1 MRKKI
6 SNEQIK
12 IESEAGFKP
21 LTIES
26 GIALLPFSELGDRE
40 FELLSYLLVQEEIN
54 DSKHA
59 NIDSISLMQGVSERG
74 RDCVLYNQGKVAG
87 LIQCKKYTG
96 RLTKPQ
102 ALREIIK
109 FLLFATLDES
119 LLPDPDNF
127 EYKLYVSS
135 DLTEPAITLIKGY
148 STKIPEEIR
157 SGTIDQYIKEIAH
170 EYESFSTYKENTPSE
185 AIKSL
190 LTKIKVSYSNAT
202 ELSGRIYSNDKLLS
216 LFFNVKTIVDL
227 EGADNLI
234 RNALDDYGLKY
245 LTDDDLKKL
254 QDRIGNTKE
263 ENRINLGFVDF
274 FGYNKEFFKF
284 LKGNPFK
291 EVMQSV
297 AGVNSLLDKYL
308 LDFINS
314 KIHELVLLYITEG
327 LLNQRKIHTFSVG
340 VAAPYLLKRLSM
352 TLLAK
357 SMPETM
363 LSKYYPQF
371 SMTKEELVSEIAET
385 LYESSERVMAKDY
398 SQLIGSPEDIEFKIR
413 IFAHMHIGLSSIDDA
428 KLVFTK
434 DMKVI
439 QPVLDRI
446 ENEINDLLQE
456 ERTVLIKD
464 SSFFD
469 DRDQMQALVST
480 INAIES

>member
-1 MRKKI
+1 MRRKI
-6 SNEQIK
+6 SDEQIK

-54 DSKHA
+54 NSKYA
-59 NIDSISLMQGVSERG
+59 NINSISLMQGVSERG
-74 RDCVLYNQGKVAG
+74 RDCILYNQGKVVG

-102 ALREIIK
+102 ALKEIIK
-109 FLLFATLDES
+109 FLLFATLDKS
-119 LLPDPDNF
+119 ILPDPDNF
-127 EYKLYVSS
+127 EYKLYVSN
-135 DLTEPAITLIKGY
+135 DLTEPAITLIKEY
-148 STKIPEEIR
+148 SIKISDEIEN
-157 SGTIDQYIKEIAH
+157 GVVDQYIKEIAN

-185 AIKSL
+185 AIKSRL
-190 LTKIKVSYSNAT
+190 KKIKVSYSNAT
-202 ELSGRIYSNDKLLS
+202 DLSARTYSQDKLLS

-227 EGADNLI
+227 EGADHLI

-284 LKGNPFK
+284 LKGEPFNK
-291 EVMQSV
+291 VIQSV
-297 AGVNSLLDKYL
+297 ASVNSLLDKYL

-314 KIHELVLLYITEG
+314 KIHELVLLYITED
-327 LLNQRKIHTFSVG
+327 LLNKGKIHTFSVG
-340 VAAPYLLKRLSM
+340 VAAPYLLKRLSI

-357 SMPETM
+357 SMPETL

-398 SQLIGSPEDIEFKIR
+398 SQLAGSPEDIEFKIR
-413 IFAHMHIGLSSIDDA
+413 IFAHMHKGLSSIEDA
-428 KLVFTK
+428 KLVFSK

-446 ENEINDLLQE
+446 ENQVNELLQE
-456 ERTVLIKD
+456 ERTVVIKD

-469 DRDQMQALVST
+469 DEDQMKALAAT
-480 INAIES
+480 IKAID